1 MRDTHAGMT
10 GVLPVTVIRPTSPS
24 GDGSETTTGVSH
36 PTTPLPPPPLRASSL
51 VPPRMLHPRRVKS
64 AVIVAAGLSTRM
76 FPASAVVKK
85 ELFPIV
91 DHDGV
96 CKPVILAIME
106 GLVESGIERFVVVV
120 QDKDIAVFDGF
131 FSMKAV
137 EKHKHRQVAVRENS
151 LAVWLAKLR
160 CMYVCCADSSQSG
173 KRPHPPSP
181 G

>member
-1 MRDTHAGMT
+1 MT
-10 GVLPVTVIRPTSPS
+10 CVFPVTVMRSTETACGDATASGVGGAGDSLSSPS
-24 GDGSETTTGVSH
+24 NQQE
-36 PTTPLPPPPLRASSL
+36 ASAL
-51 VPPRMLHPRRVKS
+51 VDKPSAGCVGGPARPMMHPRRVRS

-120 QDKDIAVFDGF
+120 QEKDIAVFDNF

-137 EKHKHRQVAVRENS
+137 EKHKHR
-151 LAVWLAKLR
+151 
-160 CMYVCCADSSQSG
+160 
-173 KRPHPPSP
+173 
-181 G
+181 